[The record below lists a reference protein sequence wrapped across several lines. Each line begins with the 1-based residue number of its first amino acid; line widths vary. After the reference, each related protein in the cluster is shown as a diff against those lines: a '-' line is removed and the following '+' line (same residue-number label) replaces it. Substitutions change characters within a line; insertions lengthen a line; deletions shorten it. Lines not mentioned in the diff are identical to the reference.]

1 MSSAEPA
8 EDAHLNPSALGTKAH
23 WDSLY
28 ALELTNHSANPDDV
42 GTIWFSDSDCES
54 RIYQYLTS
62 DSLSLPSTSTFLD
75 VGTGNGHL
83 LFSLLEDGDFE
94 GDGMVGVDYSE
105 GSVELARN
113 IAEQT
118 PEAAGVKFLRLDVI
132 QDTPE
137 LAFFGE
143 RIAEEGGFD
152 VILDKG
158 TFDAISLSD
167 QLLEDGT
174 GRRIYEVYPEKVAKW
189 VKPDSGIL
197 LVTSCNW
204 TEEELVKKM
213 TVEGSGLEVKG
224 RIKYPEFT
232 FGGKKGSTVCSVAFQ
247 RKR

>member
-1 MSSAEPA
+1 MSSSDPP
-8 EDAHLNPSALGTKAH
+8 EDTDLNPSALGTKAH

-28 ALELTNHSANPDDV
+28 ALELTNHTSNPSDI

-62 DSLSLPSTSTFLD
+62 DILSLPSSTTFLD

-113 IAEQT
+113 IAAQT
-118 PEAAGVKFLRLDVI
+118 EGAAGVKFLQLDVI
-132 QDTPE
+132 YDRPKLE
-137 LAFFGE
+137 VFGE
-143 RIAEEGGFD
+143 RIAKEGGFD
-152 VILDKG
+152 VVLDKG

-167 QLLEDGT
+167 EVVQDGT
-174 GRRIYEVYPEKVAKW
+174 GRRVYEVYPERVAEW
-189 VKPDSGIL
+189 VKVDKGIL

-204 TEEELVKKM
+204 TEEELVRRM
-213 TVEGSGLEVKG
+213 TEGGKLEVKG

-247 RKR
+247 RKI

>member
-1 MSSAEPA
+1 MSSSDSPE
-8 EDAHLNPSALGTKAH
+8 EKHLTPSALGTKAH

-28 ALELTNHSANPDDV
+28 TLELTNHSSNPSDI
-42 GTIWFSDSDCES
+42 GTVWFSDSDCES

-62 DSLSLPSTSTFLD
+62 DSLSLPSTTTFLD

-94 GDGMVGVDYSE
+94 GDGMVGIDYSE

-118 PEAAGVKFLRLDVI
+118 PNAEGVKFLRLDVI
-132 QDTPE
+132 KSSPD
-137 LAFFGE
+137 LGFFGP

-167 QLLEDGT
+167 EVVDDGS
-174 GRRIYEVYPEKVAKW
+174 GRRIYEVYPENVARW
-189 VKPDSGIL
+189 LKPEGGIML
-197 LVTSCNW
+197 ITSCNW
-204 TEEELVKKM
+204 TEEELVEKM
-213 TVEGSGLEVKG
+213 TVEGSGLEMMG

-232 FGGKKGSTVCSVAFQ
+232 FGGKKGSTVCTVAFR
-247 RKR
+247 RKT